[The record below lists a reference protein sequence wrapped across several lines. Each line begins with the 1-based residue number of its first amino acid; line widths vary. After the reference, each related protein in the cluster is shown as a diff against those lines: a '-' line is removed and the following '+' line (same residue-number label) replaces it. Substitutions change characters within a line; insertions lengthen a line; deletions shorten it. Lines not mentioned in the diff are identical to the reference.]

1 MKNTTK
7 KWLAVSFTCIALA
20 SNTFAQESREARIG
34 LGQESADSAPIVG
47 RLQLRDPLIQQKYL
61 NDPDMLR
68 FLRATYSEACVRSS
82 LVNLA
87 KAAKLDIKK
96 ELPQSTRDAMG
107 TFLTTNRLWKLSS
120 LEMETIFPVTYPQTA
135 FYCDCVLKE
144 VSDLDL
150 ISPQKGIEVIKNLP
164 ESTTKMCKQSAD
176 EKILKYKSILQK

>member
-1 MKNTTK
+1 MKSLLKTCATLGIS
-7 KWLAVSFTCIALA
+7 LALSAMT
-20 SNTFAQESREARIG
+20 SAQETTRIG
-34 LGQESADSAPIVG
+34 LGQETADTAPIVG
-47 RLQLRDPLIQQKYL
+47 RLQLSNPLIQQKYL
-61 NDPDMLR
+61 NDPDLMR

-87 KAAKLDIKK
+87 KAAKLDAKK

-107 TFLTTNRLWKLSS
+107 MFLTTNRLWKLSS

-150 ISPQKGIEVIKNLP
+150 INPQNGIEVIKNIP
-164 ESTTKMCKQSAD
+164 ENSKKMCEQNAN
-176 EKILKYKSILQK
+176 EKMAKYKSILKK